1 MGAVLKVLL
10 RCLLRMLTPYID
22 FQGLVSTRTPSS
34 FNFSSPKGEG
44 FYFCP
49 ALNMSLEAYAPFCML
64 FLYKAPLR
72 GIFFVKLPLTIFACR
87 ILLRSIVD
95 EHSLFR
101 RIHFTRNVCTY
112 CVSYDT
118 WPSASLTFQLSAA
131 STGKS
136 YLAFSFVRRSDDK
149 NLVLL
154 IN

>member
-49 ALNMSLEAYAPFCML
+49 ALNMSLEAYVPFCML

-72 GIFFVKLPLTIFACR
+72 GIFFCKTSSNYF
-87 ILLRSIVD
+87 
-95 EHSLFR
+95 
-101 RIHFTRNVCTY
+101 
-112 CVSYDT
+112 CVSNTSQKYCRWT
-118 WPSASLTFQLSAA
+118 
-131 STGKS
+131 
-136 YLAFSFVRRSDDK
+136 
-149 NLVLL
+149 LL
-154 IN
+154 IPQNTLYAQCVHLLCVLWHMTECQSHVPAIGSLYRQILSRFFFRSEKRW